1 MSGWLLK
8 PGHWREGA
16 AWRACSLDLYGV
28 SRRGEIPRGVMG
40 VDRSRVRGRRWC
52 GGEERRRR
60 SAVAGDVAPGK
71 EEICER
77 RRTRVCGGDEGGVC
91 ERSRWGWIR
100 ADLEK
105 LSDQILVSRGPKLKA
120 CGANTNFTTRAD
132 SLQNF
137 GAVKS
142 EFPSVGSGY
151 CRWLRSILMGD
162 PWVASFM
169 HFDWLEKC
177 VHGIAGYLYFY
188 CHHIKK
194 SFFCSIMPH
203 ASVLGTSQWATC
215 HRSLLFV
222 AHMPRR

>member
-1 MSGWLLK
+1 
-8 PGHWREGA
+8 
-16 AWRACSLDLYGV
+16 
-28 SRRGEIPRGVMG
+28 
-40 VDRSRVRGRRWC
+40 
-52 GGEERRRR
+52 
-60 SAVAGDVAPGK
+60 
-71 EEICER
+71 
-77 RRTRVCGGDEGGVC
+77 VCGGDEGGVC

-105 LSDQILVSRGPKLKA
+105 LSDQILVSRGPKSKA

-137 GAVKS
+137 GTVKS

-151 CRWLRSILMGD
+151 CRWLRSILTGD

-177 VHGIAGYLYFY
+177 VHGIAGY
-188 CHHIKK
+188 
-194 SFFCSIMPH
+194 
-203 ASVLGTSQWATC
+203 ASLLGTSQCATC

-222 AHMPRR
+222 AHMPHRFVSLSVRCVCPIPCMFCPYGIWVPHIR